1 MGTAASE
8 DQTDSLSASWTDIV
22 RFVRQLSHDLRNH
35 LNAAVLQAVYI
46 GELAGDGELKIEVK
60 KLRAT
65 IARLGAILQRLSADL
80 GQIKPSFMPYRAV
93 DFVEDLRQ
101 KFAHDFPQESAA
113 VDWNVQ
119 PGDAALNVDPQLLQQ
134 ALLEL
139 FANAFQHQRGQG
151 PLAATAKI
159 DNDRFVFRLGEPK
172 ARFELSTENWGHE
185 PLRKISQGH
194 YGLGLNRVRVIVEA
208 HGGELRAHYD
218 PTESVLLT
226 TITLPLSAEQ
236 VKVSGS
242 SR

>member
-1 MGTAASE
+1 MGSTASE
-8 DQTDSLSASWTDIV
+8 QHTDSLSVSWTDNV

-35 LNAAVLQAVYI
+35 LNAAELQAVYI
-46 GELAGDGELKIEVK
+46 SELTGDAELKTEIK
-60 KLRAT
+60 RLRAT
-65 IARLGAILQRLSADL
+65 ITGLGAILQKLLADL

-113 VDWNVQ
+113 VDWDVQ

-159 DNDRFVFRLGEPK
+159 DNDRFVFTLREPK
-172 ARFELSTENWGHE
+172 ARFELSTENWGRE

-208 HGGELRAHYD
+208 HGGELHAHYD

-226 TITLPLSAEQ
+226 TITLPLSAEP
-236 VKVSGS
+236 S
-242 SR
+242 

>member
-1 MGTAASE
+1 MGSTASE
-8 DQTDSLSASWTDIV
+8 QRTDSLSVSWTDIV

-35 LNAAVLQAVYI
+35 LNAAELQAVYI
-46 GELAGDGELKIEVK
+46 GELTGDAELKTEIK
-60 KLRAT
+60 RLRAT
-65 IARLGAILQRLSADL
+65 IAGLGAVLQKLSADL

-113 VDWNVQ
+113 VNWDVQ

-139 FANAFQHQRGQG
+139 FANAFQHERGQG
-151 PLAATAKI
+151 QLAATAQI
-159 DNDRFVFRLGEPK
+159 DKDRFVFTLREPK
-172 ARFELSTENWGHE
+172 ARIELSTENWGRE

-208 HGGELRAHYD
+208 HGGELHAHYD
-218 PTESVLLT
+218 PTESVLFT
-226 TITLPLSAEQ
+226 TITLPLSAEP
-236 VKVSGS
+236 S
-242 SR
+242 

>member
-1 MGTAASE
+1 MGSTASE
-8 DQTDSLSASWTDIV
+8 QHTDSLSVSWTDNV

-35 LNAAVLQAVYI
+35 LNAAELQAVYI
-46 GELAGDGELKIEVK
+46 SELTGDAELKTEIK
-60 KLRAT
+60 RLRAT
-65 IARLGAILQRLSADL
+65 IAELGAILQKLLADL
-80 GQIKPSFMPYRAV
+80 GQIKPSLMPYRAV

-113 VDWNVQ
+113 VNWDIQ

-159 DNDRFVFRLGEPK
+159 DNDRFVFTLREPK
-172 ARFELSTENWGHE
+172 AGFELSTENWGRE

-208 HGGELRAHYD
+208 HGGELHAHYD

-226 TITLPLSAEQ
+226 TITLPLSAEP
-236 VKVSGS
+236 S
-242 SR
+242 

>member
-1 MGTAASE
+1 MGSTASE
-8 DQTDSLSASWTDIV
+8 QHTDSLSVSWTDNV

-35 LNAAVLQAVYI
+35 LNAAELQAVYI
-46 GELAGDGELKIEVK
+46 SELTGDAELKTEIK
-60 KLRAT
+60 RLRAT
-65 IARLGAILQRLSADL
+65 IAGLGAILQKLLADL
-80 GQIKPSFMPYRAV
+80 GQIKPSLMPYRAV

-113 VDWNVQ
+113 VNWDIQ

-159 DNDRFVFRLGEPK
+159 DNDRFVFTLREPK
-172 ARFELSTENWGHE
+172 AGFELSTENWGRE

-208 HGGELRAHYD
+208 HSGELHAHYD

-226 TITLPLSAEQ
+226 TITLPLSAEP
-236 VKVSGS
+236 S
-242 SR
+242 

>member
-1 MGTAASE
+1 MGSTASE
-8 DQTDSLSASWTDIV
+8 QHTDSLSVSWTDII

-35 LNAAVLQAVYI
+35 LNAAELQAVYI
-46 GELAGDGELKIEVK
+46 SELTGDAELKTEIK
-60 KLRAT
+60 RLRAT
-65 IARLGAILQRLSADL
+65 IAGLGAILQKLSADL
-80 GQIKPSFMPYRAV
+80 GQIKPSLMPYRAV

-113 VDWNVQ
+113 VNWDVQ

-159 DNDRFVFRLGEPK
+159 DNDRFVFTLREPK
-172 ARFELSTENWGHE
+172 AGFELSTENWGRE

-208 HGGELRAHYD
+208 HGGELHAHYD

-226 TITLPLSAEQ
+226 TITLPLSAEP
-236 VKVSGS
+236 S
-242 SR
+242 

>member
-1 MGTAASE
+1 MGSTASE
-8 DQTDSLSASWTDIV
+8 HDTDSLSVSWTDII

-35 LNAAVLQAVYI
+35 LNAAELQAVYI
-46 GELAGDGELKIEVK
+46 GELTGDAELKTEVK
-60 KLRAT
+60 KFRAT
-65 IARLGAILQRLSADL
+65 IAGLGTILQKLSADL

-113 VDWNVQ
+113 VNWDVQ

-139 FANAFQHQRGQG
+139 FANAFQHERGQG
-151 PLAATAKI
+151 QLAATAKI
-159 DNDRFVFRLGEPK
+159 DNDRFVFTLREPK
-172 ARFELSTENWGHE
+172 ARIELSTENWGRE

-194 YGLGLNRVRVIVEA
+194 YGLGLNRVHVIVEA
-208 HGGELRAHYD
+208 HGGELHARYD

-226 TITLPLSAEQ
+226 TITLPLSAEP
-236 VKVSGS
+236 S
-242 SR
+242 

>member
-35 LNAAVLQAVYI
+35 LNAAELQAVYI
-46 GELAGDGELKIEVK
+46 GELAGDGELKTEIK

-113 VDWNVQ
+113 VNWDVQ

-208 HGGELRAHYD
+208 HGGELGAHYD

-226 TITLPLSAEQ
+226 TITLPLSAER

>member
-1 MGTAASE
+1 MGSTASE
-8 DQTDSLSASWTDIV
+8 QHTDSLSVSWTDIV

-35 LNAAVLQAVYI
+35 LNAAELQAVYI
-46 GELAGDGELKIEVK
+46 SELTGDAELKTEIK
-60 KLRAT
+60 RLRAT
-65 IARLGAILQRLSADL
+65 IAGLGAILQKLLADL
-80 GQIKPSFMPYRAV
+80 GQVKPSLMPYRAV

-113 VDWNVQ
+113 VNWDVQ

-159 DNDRFVFRLGEPK
+159 DNDRFVFTLREPK
-172 ARFELSTENWGHE
+172 AGFELSTENWGRE

-208 HGGELRAHYD
+208 HGGELHAYYD

-226 TITLPLSAEQ
+226 TITLPLSAEP
-236 VKVSGS
+236 S
-242 SR
+242 

>member
-35 LNAAVLQAVYI
+35 LNAAELQAVYI
-46 GELAGDGELKIEVK
+46 GELAGDGELKTEIK

-65 IARLGAILQRLSADL
+65 IARLGAILQKLSADL

-113 VDWNVQ
+113 VDWEVQ

-159 DNDRFVFRLGEPK
+159 DNDRFVFTLRESK

-208 HGGELRAHYD
+208 HSGELGAHYD
-218 PTESVLLT
+218 PAESVLLT
-226 TITLPLSAEQ
+226 TITLPLSAER
-236 VKVSGS
+236 VKVSDS

>member
-1 MGTAASE
+1 MGSTASE
-8 DQTDSLSASWTDIV
+8 QHTDSLSVSWTDNV

-35 LNAAVLQAVYI
+35 LNAAELQAVYI
-46 GELAGDGELKIEVK
+46 SELTGDAELKTEIK
-60 KLRAT
+60 RLRAT
-65 IARLGAILQRLSADL
+65 IAGLGAILQKLLADL
-80 GQIKPSFMPYRAV
+80 GQIKPSLMPYRAV

-113 VDWNVQ
+113 VNWDIQ

-151 PLAATAKI
+151 PLVATAKI
-159 DNDRFVFRLGEPK
+159 DNDRFVFTLREPK
-172 ARFELSTENWGHE
+172 ARFELSTENWGRE

-208 HGGELRAHYD
+208 HGGELHAHYD

-226 TITLPLSAEQ
+226 TITLPLSAEP
-236 VKVSGS
+236 S
-242 SR
+242 

>member
-1 MGTAASE
+1 MGSTASE
-8 DQTDSLSASWTDIV
+8 QHTDSLSVSWTDIV

-35 LNAAVLQAVYI
+35 LNAAELQAVYI
-46 GELAGDGELKIEVK
+46 SELTGDAELKTEIK
-60 KLRAT
+60 RLRAT
-65 IARLGAILQRLSADL
+65 IAGLGAILQKLLADL
-80 GQIKPSFMPYRAV
+80 GQVKLSLMPYRAV

-113 VDWNVQ
+113 VNWDVQ

-151 PLAATAKI
+151 PLVATAKI
-159 DNDRFVFRLGEPK
+159 DNDRFVFTLSEPK
-172 ARFELSTENWGHE
+172 AGFELSTENWGRE

-208 HGGELRAHYD
+208 HGGELHAHYD

-226 TITLPLSAEQ
+226 TITLPLSAEP
-236 VKVSGS
+236 S
-242 SR
+242 

>member
-1 MGTAASE
+1 MGSTASE
-8 DQTDSLSASWTDIV
+8 QHTDSLSVSWTDIV

-35 LNAAVLQAVYI
+35 LNAAELQAVYI
-46 GELAGDGELKIEVK
+46 SELTGDAELKTEIK
-60 KLRAT
+60 RLRAT
-65 IARLGAILQRLSADL
+65 IAGLGAILQKLLADL
-80 GQIKPSFMPYRAV
+80 GQIKLSLMPYRAV

-113 VDWNVQ
+113 VNWDIQ

-151 PLAATAKI
+151 PLVATAKI
-159 DNDRFVFRLGEPK
+159 DNDRFVFTLREPK
-172 ARFELSTENWGHE
+172 AGFELSTENWGRE

-208 HGGELRAHYD
+208 HGGELHAHYD

-226 TITLPLSAEQ
+226 TITLPLSAEP
-236 VKVSGS
+236 S
-242 SR
+242 

>member
-35 LNAAVLQAVYI
+35 LNAAELQAVYI
-46 GELAGDGELKIEVK
+46 SELTGDAELKTEIK
-60 KLRAT
+60 RLRAT
-65 IARLGAILQRLSADL
+65 IAGLGAILQKLSADL
-80 GQIKPSFMPYRAV
+80 GQIKPSLMPYRAV

-101 KFAHDFPQESAA
+101 KFAHDFPHESAA
-113 VDWNVQ
+113 VNWDVQ

-159 DNDRFVFRLGEPK
+159 DNDRFVFTLREPK
-172 ARFELSTENWGHE
+172 AGFELSTENWGRE

-208 HGGELRAHYD
+208 HGGELHAHYD

-226 TITLPLSAEQ
+226 TITLPLSAEP
-236 VKVSGS
+236 S
-242 SR
+242 

>member
-1 MGTAASE
+1 MGSTASE
-8 DQTDSLSASWTDIV
+8 QHTDSLSVSWTDNV

-35 LNAAVLQAVYI
+35 LNAAELQAVYI
-46 GELAGDGELKIEVK
+46 SELTGDAELKTEIK
-60 KLRAT
+60 RLRAT
-65 IARLGAILQRLSADL
+65 IAGLGAILQKLLADL
-80 GQIKPSFMPYRAV
+80 GQIKPSLMPYRAV

-113 VDWNVQ
+113 VNWDIQ

-159 DNDRFVFRLGEPK
+159 DNDRFVFTLREPK
-172 ARFELSTENWGHE
+172 ARFELSTENWGRE

-208 HGGELRAHYD
+208 HGGELHAHYD

-226 TITLPLSAEQ
+226 TITLPLSAEP
-236 VKVSGS
+236 S
-242 SR
+242 

>member
-1 MGTAASE
+1 MGSTASE
-8 DQTDSLSASWTDIV
+8 QHTDSLSVSWTDNV

-35 LNAAVLQAVYI
+35 LNAAELQAVYI
-46 GELAGDGELKIEVK
+46 SELTGDAELKTEIK
-60 KLRAT
+60 RLRAT
-65 IARLGAILQRLSADL
+65 IAGLGAILQKLLADL
-80 GQIKPSFMPYRAV
+80 GQVKLSLMPYRAV

-113 VDWNVQ
+113 VNWDVQ

-151 PLAATAKI
+151 PLAGTAKI
-159 DNDRFVFRLGEPK
+159 DNDRFVFTLREPK
-172 ARFELSTENWGHE
+172 AGFELSTENWGRE

-208 HGGELRAHYD
+208 HGGELHAHYD

-226 TITLPLSAEQ
+226 TITLPLSAEP
-236 VKVSGS
+236 S
-242 SR
+242 

>member
-1 MGTAASE
+1 MGSTASE
-8 DQTDSLSASWTDIV
+8 QHTDSLSVSWTDIV

-35 LNAAVLQAVYI
+35 LNAAELQAVYI
-46 GELAGDGELKIEVK
+46 SELTGDAELKTEIK
-60 KLRAT
+60 RLRAT
-65 IARLGAILQRLSADL
+65 IAELGAILQKLLADL
-80 GQIKPSFMPYRAV
+80 GQIKPSLMPYRAV

-113 VDWNVQ
+113 VNWDVQ

-159 DNDRFVFRLGEPK
+159 DNDRFVFTLREPK
-172 ARFELSTENWGHE
+172 AGFELSTENWGRE

-208 HGGELRAHYD
+208 HGGELHAHYD

-226 TITLPLSAEQ
+226 TITLPLSAEP
-236 VKVSGS
+236 S
-242 SR
+242 

>member
-1 MGTAASE
+1 MGSTASE
-8 DQTDSLSASWTDIV
+8 QHTDSLSVSWTDNV

-35 LNAAVLQAVYI
+35 LNAAELQAVYI
-46 GELAGDGELKIEVK
+46 SELTGDAELKTEIK
-60 KLRAT
+60 RLRAT
-65 IARLGAILQRLSADL
+65 IAGLGAILQKLLADL
-80 GQIKPSFMPYRAV
+80 GQIKPSLMPYRAV
-93 DFVEDLRQ
+93 DLVEDLRQ

-113 VDWNVQ
+113 INWDVQ

-151 PLAATAKI
+151 PLVATAKI
-159 DNDRFVFRLGEPK
+159 DNDRFVFTLREPK
-172 ARFELSTENWGHE
+172 ARFELSTENWGRE

-208 HGGELRAHYD
+208 HGGELHAHYD

-226 TITLPLSAEQ
+226 TITLPLSAEP
-236 VKVSGS
+236 S
-242 SR
+242 

>member
-1 MGTAASE
+1 MGSTASE
-8 DQTDSLSASWTDIV
+8 DHTDSLSVSWTDIV

-35 LNAAVLQAVYI
+35 LNAAELQAVYI
-46 GELAGDGELKIEVK
+46 GELTGDAELKTEIK
-60 KLRAT
+60 RLRAT
-65 IARLGAILQRLSADL
+65 IAGLGAVLQKLSADL
-80 GQIKPSFMPYRAV
+80 GQIKPTFMPYRAA

-113 VDWNVQ
+113 VNWDVQ

-139 FANAFQHQRGQG
+139 FANAFQHERGQG
-151 PLAATAKI
+151 QLAATAKI
-159 DNDRFVFRLGEPK
+159 DNDRFLFTLREPK
-172 ARFELSTENWGHE
+172 ARIELSTENWGRE

-208 HGGELRAHYD
+208 HSGELHAHYD

-226 TITLPLSAEQ
+226 TITLPFSAEP
-236 VKVSGS
+236 S
-242 SR
+242 

>member
-35 LNAAVLQAVYI
+35 LNAAELQAVYI
-46 GELAGDGELKIEVK
+46 GELAGDGELKTEIK

-65 IARLGAILQRLSADL
+65 IARLGAILQKLSADL

-113 VDWNVQ
+113 VDWEVQ

-139 FANAFQHQRGQG
+139 FANAFQHERGQG
-151 PLAATAKI
+151 QLAATAKI
-159 DNDRFVFRLGEPK
+159 DNDRFVFTLREPK
-172 ARFELSTENWGHE
+172 ARFELSTENWGRE

-208 HGGELRAHYD
+208 HGGELHAHYD

-226 TITLPLSAEQ
+226 TITLPLSAEP
-236 VKVSGS
+236 S
-242 SR
+242 